1 MAIKKNHHNM
11 QECTYLGDQRTFLSR
26 WCAFCTES
34 SKPWRCRTS
43 WSDSSHYC
51 NTIRVTASSKSCRS
65 ERKHDIESKWTDGNK
80 SGRVKFHYNHSRII
94 TLSLSQNNK
103 ICIRWVS
110 SNNYRDRQATRPY
123 RSIKKWMDVLPTKEW
138 RTQDCGSLFL
148 WTFHV
153 F

>member
-1 MAIKKNHHNM
+1 MSGQNQESQFFWSSFQQTALIRARCRRCQRKIVSEIKMMPKGIITGLKKIYGNKKKNHHNM

-51 NTIRVTASSKSCRS
+51 NTIRATASSKSCRS

-94 TLSLSQNNK
+94 TLSLSQNN
-103 ICIRWVS
+103 
-110 SNNYRDRQATRPY
+110 
-123 RSIKKWMDVLPTKEW
+123 
-138 RTQDCGSLFL
+138 
-148 WTFHV
+148 
-153 F
+153 